1 MNARRPPKLVLCV
14 IDALAP
20 EMLVRTA
27 ESGAAPVLAELLQR
41 GTYIPDC
48 VSAFPSVTPVCAASI
63 VTGVAQDEH
72 LIPGMNW
79 YSRAEQRYVEYG
91 SSLRA
96 AQRFGIGRQLTD
108 TIYNMN
114 RAHLSQATPTVFETL
129 DDADVR
135 TAGTT
140 YLMYR
145 GRYRHEPQRDTPLAR
160 ALAGTL
166 ARHPVM
172 GPKEL
177 FYADLFASRKTGC
190 RSTLGMPGVRDRH
203 SACVSAYM
211 IEHDL
216 FDFLLLSFPDN
227 DWHSHKRGPDAQLT
241 SIAAADVQLARVF
254 EAAGGIDGFLAEHAL
269 IVMADHSQALV
280 TGTID
285 LQREL
290 VDLGVLQPEGGL
302 LAGLTGALVELGLRG
317 RVSAESSAQPAREDG
332 DDVRIEERGEDR
344 ERAQVRGRGK
354 GRGDG
359 DGDGEKHTGGG
370 SARARE
376 TAAGEAEPRIAVCP
390 SQRSAMVYALRLDER
405 DAMRASVVA
414 RAASIEGVDL
424 IAWLQRDASEQPI
437 EAVLRS
443 PARGELRFAPGG
455 DLRDG
460 RDGRWRLEGELAVL
474 GASVGP
480 GNVLAMPDYPDAL
493 ARVWAALMCPTSG
506 EVLLSAAPGYEF
518 VDWGGAAHLGGG
530 SHGSLHRC
538 DSLAPLLLC
547 GIDLPAQQPGQW
559 AIRDVA
565 ALVRAHFEA

>member
-1 MNARRPPKLVLCV
+1 MTSGRAPKLVLCV
-14 IDALAP
+14 IDAMAP
-20 EMLVRTA
+20 EMLVRAA
-27 ESGAAPVLAELLQR
+27 ESGAAPVLAELLER
-41 GTYIPDC
+41 GSYVPDC

-63 VTGVAQDEH
+63 VTGLAQDEH

-79 YSRAEQRYVEYG
+79 YSHSEGRYVEYG

-108 TIYNMN
+108 TVYNMN
-114 RAHLSQATPTVFETL
+114 RAHLSADTPTVFETL
-129 DDADVR
+129 DDAGVR

-177 FYADLFASRKTGC
+177 FYADIFASRKTGC

-227 DWHSHKRGPDAQLT
+227 DWHSHKRGPESQLT
-241 SIAAADVQLARVF
+241 SIAAADVQLARVM
-254 EAAGGIDGFLAEHAL
+254 EASGGIDEFLAEHAL

-280 TGTID
+280 TDTID

-290 VDLGVLQPEGGL
+290 ADLGVAQPEGGL
-302 LAGLTGALVELGLRG
+302 LAGLAGALVGIGLRG
-317 RVSAESSAQPAREDG
+317 RASSETAVAGGEAE
-332 DDVRIEERGEDR
+332 
-344 ERAQVRGRGK
+344 
-354 GRGDG
+354 
-359 DGDGEKHTGGG
+359 GDGEDDDGAACDDAPAGPDDASSGT
-370 SARARE
+370 ARARR
-376 TAAGEAEPRIAVCP
+376 ADAGEVEPRIAVCP
-390 SQRSAMVYALRLDER
+390 SQRAAMVYALRLDER

-424 IAWLQRDASEQPI
+424 IAWLERDANEEPV
-437 EAVLRS
+437 EAVLRG
-443 PARGELRFAPGG
+443 PGRGELRFAPGG
-455 DLRDG
+455 ELLDARG
-460 RDGRWRLEGELAVL
+460 QRWRLDGDLAAI

-480 GNVLAMPDYPDAL
+480 GNLLTNSEYPDAL
-493 ARVWAALMCPTSG
+493 GRAWSALQCPTSG

-518 VDWGGAAHLGGG
+518 VDWGGAAHVGGG
-530 SHGSLHRC
+530 SHGSLHRS
-538 DSLAPLLLC
+538 DSLAPLLMC
-547 GIDLPAQQPGQW
+547 GIEPPSEAPGQW

-565 ALVRAHFEA
+565 SLVRAHFRL